1 MRNLLLF
8 TKIPPIQFRSGDMVF
23 LKIKKKFAHVMG
35 ALGLE
40 FAAYENFQIW
50 VRGGITD
57 TFLRIYF
64 FTEIISLLKITLTV
78 SRFQRTITHT
88 LTPSSSPSR

>member
-8 TKIPPIQFRSGDMVF
+8 TKIPPSKFPSSG
-23 LKIKKKFAHVMG
+23 G

-40 FAAYENFQIW
+40 FVAYEKFQIW

-57 TFLRIYF
+57 TIFQIYF
-64 FTEIISLLKITLTV
+64 STEMISLLKITLTV
-78 SRFQRTITHT
+78 SRFQRTIIHT
-88 LTPSSSPSR
+88 LTLKIVSYIQ